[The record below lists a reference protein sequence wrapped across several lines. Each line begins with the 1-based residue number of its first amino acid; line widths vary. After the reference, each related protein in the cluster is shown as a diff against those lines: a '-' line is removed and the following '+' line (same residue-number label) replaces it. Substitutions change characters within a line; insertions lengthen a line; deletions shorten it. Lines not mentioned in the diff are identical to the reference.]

1 MVTCSVRE
9 QETERQGQGERERRI
24 QPTQLTRPPG
34 SLPLTQDQF
43 QSLGFLSCKILQLW
57 WGLTEILQIRRCQIR
72 NKSRLRKE
80 GSYRRGVSQ
89 WRGCSDHKIWK
100 RLSGVGEVPFTLQGE
115 VNGAR
120 KRWEAGRLGGQRG
133 QEVGERLALRPA
145 LPREVWWRG
154 CLLPQTQAGP
164 GPGVGEKLKLDWLAS
179 ILLWLV
185 GGEKHFSWSLMR
197 QRLGIRGCLSGPGRG
212 TRRGHREFI

>member
-9 QETERQGQGERERRI
+9 KETERQGQGERERRL

-34 SLPLTQDQF
+34 SLRLTQDQF
-43 QSLGFLSCKILQLW
+43 QNLGFLSCKILRLW

-80 GSYRRGVSQ
+80 GSYWRGVSQ
-89 WRGCSDHKIWK
+89 WRGCSDHKICK
-100 RLSGVGEVPFTLQGE
+100 RLSGLGEVPFTLQGE

-133 QEVGERLALRPA
+133 QEIGERLALRPA
-145 LPREVWWRG
+145 LPRGAVMDG
-154 CLLPQTQAGP
+154 LSAASDS
-164 GPGVGEKLKLDWLAS
+164 DWTRT
-179 ILLWLV
+179 
-185 GGEKHFSWSLMR
+185 G
-197 QRLGIRGCLSGPGRG
+197 GRG
-212 TRRGHREFI
+212 KA